1 MNGSDPAAGALPPP
15 QHRSGCL
22 TVVGNI
28 LWLVIAG
35 WGLAVGYLISAL
47 IMVLFIITIPFAVQ
61 CVKLAGYS
69 LWPFG
74 RTVVEDTDRPGVSV
88 VGNVLWLVLCGWWL
102 ALGHFLAGILLLVT
116 IIGIPFGIQAFK
128 LGVLALWPFG
138 RKIVPA

>member
-1 MNGSDPAAGALPPP
+1 MNEPYPAPGAIPPP

-22 TVVGNI
+22 TIAGNI

-74 RTVVEDTDRPGVSV
+74 RTVVEDNDRPGVSA

-102 ALGHFLAGILLLVT
+102 ALGHFLAGIVLCIT
-116 IIGIPFGIQAFK
+116 IIGIPFGVQAFK